1 MSRQVSTEKEIEK
14 QAGPASVV
22 LMALFR
28 KLPSAQHMR
37 AVAPEPA
44 PKTCLGQDT
53 HSFAGLRTRH
63 EQSAWWGVA
72 PEASPA
78 TQLDAQRGEDVMVTT
93 EQNQNIR
100 DHQKLTAASRS
111 HAAFWAAKVV

>member
-37 AVAPEPA
+37 AVGPEPA
-44 PKTCLGQDT
+44 PKTCLQDT
-53 HSFAGLRTRH
+53 HSFARLRTRH
-63 EQSAWWGVA
+63 EQSEWWGVA
-72 PEASPA
+72 PEASSA
-78 TQLDAQRGEDVMVTT
+78 TQLDAQRGGEDVLVTT

-111 HAAFWAAKVV
+111 HAAFWAAKVL